1 MFQLRFTTKREIA
14 LWMTVIEDLK
24 SENARLHREL
34 MAEQARVDAVMNVF
48 LAKTQGVVIERR
60 GDAIRD
66 QGPEGPMMRQ
76 IVDLFDETEI
86 PLKIGAEVSG

>member
-1 MFQLRFTTKREIA
+1 MTKREIA

-24 SENARLHREL
+24 AENARLHREL

-66 QGPEGPMMRQ
+66 QGQDGPMMKQ
-76 IVDLFDETEI
+76 IVDLFDETEM